1 MIAKVI
7 LFFCCWVAV
16 SLGNTSKVTPKKDR
30 PSLLVEVSRTAILEC
45 CFDGNDVKP
54 IWICNVATKNA
65 TNPERRVNETS
76 EIKQEA
82 GKVGCHTLKFSNVK
96 LTDTGFYQ
104 CLVNDS
110 SIYSHGT
117 FLQVYRPLRKF
128 LNLSE
133 SAKNKILMFEGILLL
148 FCVIMP
154 GVMLIKKTKRH
165 HQLEKIKYK
174 KEEENIYEGLNI
186 DECSSAYHQIQRSQ
200 VQGPYQDVDNIKGE
214 EIQLEKP

>member
-16 SLGNTSKVTPKKDR
+16 SLGNQSKVTPKEDK
-30 PSLLVEVSRTAILEC
+30 PSLLVEELNEAKLKC
-45 CFDGNDVKP
+45 CFHEKNVKP
-54 IWICNVATKNA
+54 TWISNVAATNA
-65 TNPERRVNETS
+65 TNPERHVKLTK
-76 EIKQEA
+76 EIKA
-82 GKVGCHTLKFSNVK
+82 GLGNDGCYTLIFSKVKV
-96 LTDTGFYQ
+96 TDTGFYQ
-104 CLVNDS
+104 CFVNDS
-110 SIYSHGT
+110 SIYTHGT

-133 SAKNKILMFEGILLL
+133 SAKNKILMGEGILLL
-148 FCVIMP
+148 FWVILP
-154 GVMLIKKTKRH
+154 GVMMIKKTKRH